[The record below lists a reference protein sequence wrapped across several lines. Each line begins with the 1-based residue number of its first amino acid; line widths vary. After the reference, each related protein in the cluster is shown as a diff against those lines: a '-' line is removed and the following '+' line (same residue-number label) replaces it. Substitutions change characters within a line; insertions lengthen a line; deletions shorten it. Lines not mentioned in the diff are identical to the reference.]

1 MANTSINLVD
11 LDFNSQKNSLKNY
24 LRDNK
29 QFADYDYDGA
39 NINVLLDLLSYN
51 TFKNAFYL
59 NMILSESFLDSAQ
72 LRNSVFSHAKELNY
86 LPRSA
91 RSASARIKVD
101 FSATGESAPYTI
113 LKGSQFTS
121 IVKNTSYTFTI
132 DENLIVSSTN
142 NDYSFEADIYEGV
155 YITETF
161 TYVETDQPQL
171 FKLSNLNVDTSS
183 ITVQVYENNNTN
195 FDTYTFASSLLG
207 LNENSKKFFIEPNQD
222 GFYQILFG
230 DNNVSRRPRLNSTI
244 VISYRTSSG
253 TLPNGAKIFSIDFD
267 PTNADEL
274 TNTPVVNTLQNA
286 KDGSES
292 ETIESIKYI
301 APRHFQTQER
311 CVTSTDYKITL
322 QERFSEINTLYAYGG
337 EELNPPLYGKVFVAV
352 DITNVD
358 GLPDFK
364 KFEYEDF
371 LRSRM
376 PFGIIPEVIEPERA
390 YLRVNTLIRYNINV
404 TSDSRETI
412 RTRVRNAITAFRDTY
427 LDDFN
432 VILRQS
438 KLEAA
443 IDDADQS
450 IVSSITTIDLYK
462 SINPTLGQVFNQVI
476 EYGVAI
482 RQDIPTRS
490 ETHDSNYISAVS
502 SSVFLYNSEFAVVE
516 DDGAGKLWIVRRG
529 TQVDEKIIDAG
540 TIDYETGTI
549 SLVNFRVDRYL
560 GSALKIYVK
569 PADPDVVSKQ
579 NNILSID
586 QDDVTITLQEIS
598 E

>member
-390 YLRVNTLIRYNINV
+390 YLRVNTLVRYNINV

-412 RTRVRNAITAFRDTY
+412 RTRVRNAVTAFRDTY

-462 SINPTLGQVFNQVI
+462 SINPTLGQVFNKVI

-540 TIDYETGTI
+540 TIDYETGTL